1 MQLNRKC
8 PVCGNE
14 IVGRSDKRYCSL
26 KCKSAN
32 QYEKRQKE
40 EAFFLRV
47 ERHLR
52 TNRKVLKHYNKSGYT
67 TIRKSEL
74 EKQGFDSRYHNH
86 YWENQK
92 GDRYS
97 FVFEYGFL
105 EKTIN
110 GKEKL
115 VLVTWQDYMKLI
127 TK

>member
-8 PVCGNE
+8 PVCGDE
-14 IVGRSDKRYCSL
+14 IKGRSDKRYCSL

-40 EAFFLRV
+40 EAFFLKV
-47 ERHLR
+47 EKQLR
-52 TNRKVLKHYNKSGYT
+52 INRKVLKHYNKSGYT

-74 EKQGFDSRYHNH
+74 EKQGFDSRYHTH

-105 EKTIN
+105 ETTVN

-115 VLVTWQDYMKLI
+115 VLVTWQEYMKP
-127 TK
+127 TG